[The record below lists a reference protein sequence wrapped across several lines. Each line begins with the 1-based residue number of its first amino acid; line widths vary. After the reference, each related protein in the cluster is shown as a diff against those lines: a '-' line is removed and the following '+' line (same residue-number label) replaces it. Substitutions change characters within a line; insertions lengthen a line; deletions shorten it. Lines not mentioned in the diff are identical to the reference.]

1 MAETPTPPVQGLPP
15 DKSHLPTP
23 EIRTEDLHKS
33 FAGKPVL
40 NGINIQINSGEI
52 VAIVGSSG
60 GGKSTLLRHFTGHFQ
75 PDQGKVLI
83 ADHESQGSPLVD
95 LATLDKTGMEQLE
108 RHWAVVFQQ
117 NGLLSG
123 TTYYNIALP
132 LQAVQNLDEDVI
144 RQRVNQMMAAVG
156 LDTQD
161 EDRQVD
167 ELSGGMA
174 KRVAIAR
181 ALAIDPI
188 LLLYDEPTTGLDPS
202 RSYQIQDLIQSAHE
216 RRTAAGFIRTTV
228 LITHDKEL
236 LIRLQ
241 PRIAMLDAGRIIFDG
256 TYENFEHSDLPAIQP
271 YIKLM
276 PALHLG
282 LKPET

>member
-1 MAETPTPPVQGLPP
+1 MAETPAPPIQASYP
-15 DKSHLPTP
+15 DKTRLPAV
-23 EIRTEDLHKS
+23 EIRAEDLHKS
-33 FAGKPVL
+33 FGGKPVL
-40 NGINIQINSGEI
+40 NGINIEIDSGEI
-52 VAIVGSSG
+52 IAIVGSSG

-75 PDQGKVLI
+75 PDRGKVLI

-95 LATLDKTGMEQLE
+95 LATLDQSGMERLE

-123 TTYYNIALP
+123 TAYYNIALP
-132 LQAVQNLDEDVI
+132 LQTVQNLDDVAI
-144 RQRVNQMMAAVG
+144 RERVNQVMTAVG
-156 LDTQD
+156 LDVQD
-161 EDRQVD
+161 EERQVD

-188 LLLYDEPTTGLDPS
+188 LILYDEPTTGLDPS

-216 RRTAAGFIRTTV
+216 RRTAAGFVRTTV

-241 PRIAMLDAGRIIFDG
+241 PRIAMLEAGRIVFDG
-256 TYENFEHSDLPAIQP
+256 TFKNFEHSDLPAIQP

-276 PALHLG
+276 PAFHLG
-282 LKPET
+282 LKQAT